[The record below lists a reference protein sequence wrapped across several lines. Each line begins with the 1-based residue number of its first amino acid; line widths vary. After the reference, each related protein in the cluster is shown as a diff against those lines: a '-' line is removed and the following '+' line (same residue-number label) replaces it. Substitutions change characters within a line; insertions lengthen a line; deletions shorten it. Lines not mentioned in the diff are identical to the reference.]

1 MKRFI
6 LLLSLMCFV
15 FGMQAQN
22 KSKARRGT
30 YVKRAAITKRTS
42 TPKVH
47 KITPMT
53 RDQISEY
60 TKHMV
65 DSIQMDGTNWES
77 IIKLPGLTKTD
88 IYRFAKEYMSKA
100 FTNWAKNV
108 QIDDSENGKIVCIAV
123 MQTIATKRISS
134 MDGNS
139 CVEVFNGN
147 TKQTLT
153 LDIKDERVRVRGEG
167 FTWTGKATLYI
178 GNTSCD
184 PSYYYGEGM
193 LTMSMLIE
201 DKDHLVEGKAKF
213 CEVLRLGALQY
224 LTELRN
230 YALKA
235 KLDDDF

>member
-1 MKRFI
+1 
-6 LLLSLMCFV
+6 
-15 FGMQAQN
+15 
-22 KSKARRGT
+22 
-30 YVKRAAITKRTS
+30 
-42 TPKVH
+42 
-47 KITPMT
+47 MT

-153 LDIKDERVRVRGEG
+153 LDIKDEKE
-167 FTWTGKATLYI
+167 
-178 GNTSCD
+178 C
-184 PSYYYGEGM
+184 
-193 LTMSMLIE
+193 
-201 DKDHLVEGKAKF
+201 
-213 CEVLRLGALQY
+213 
-224 LTELRN
+224 
-230 YALKA
+230 
-235 KLDDDF
+235 